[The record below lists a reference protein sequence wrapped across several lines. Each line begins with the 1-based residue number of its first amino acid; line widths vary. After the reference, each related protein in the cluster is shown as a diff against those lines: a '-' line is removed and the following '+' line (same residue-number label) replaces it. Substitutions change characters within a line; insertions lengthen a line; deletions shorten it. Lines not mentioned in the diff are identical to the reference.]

1 MRGQIRGSLT
11 DAVMMFTST
20 LDVPALQVA
29 DGTLEGNDGECAT
42 LILENHGTEKLTL
55 KQGTVVGTLTP
66 VEEMGRWCGGV
77 VVWWMGSC

>member
-1 MRGQIRGSLT
+1 MEHWK
-11 DAVMMFTST
+11 VMMESA
-20 LDVPALQVA
+20 P
-29 DGTLEGNDGECAT
+29 T